1 MTVDEV
7 VHGALTL
14 LKNLKFTILNPWLK
28 PHEIHLPPSAMLV
41 RDPGSRPGEGGM
53 TSKIWLQVSLAG
65 F

>member
-1 MTVDEV
+1 MGT
-7 VHGALTL
+7 GP
-14 LKNLKFTILNPWLK
+14 KFNLITEMLILNPWLK